1 MSVRRSNAITP
12 KVTRTNSIPSKTT
25 TNNQLVQKIQRS
37 NVVPPRKSK
46 KAQQV
51 STNNKRIKMDYK
63 SNNYFYNEN
72 DTNNEEDRYG
82 EYYDHTQ
89 KEQKYDHETNDSYIT
104 VEQEDG
110 NFKSVPKYLMEYN
123 NQRNSP
129 YINQQQYDEYY
140 EGNSG
145 EYENEELDNDE
156 MYYENEEEYEEQ
168 EQEEIMEEPSH
179 KKNMNQIN
187 QYPKVNKYY
196 ISQNSNNGN
205 NERRNRINNNN
216 NGINN
221 KSNQN
226 VISRPIHHQINDTND
241 TKRKT
246 RTANGALRNYGN
258 NTTTTNNTYNNN
270 IYYINQNPVN
280 VKNKNNQKK
289 LNSKQNSVYKSVD
302 LTINKRRGKKDLE
315 DFNINNIEKSERSKY
330 INSAILIQSMFRTFK
345 VKLKVFNMVTL
356 YVNIK
361 RGVDILQQLLLHK
374 YQKIFFKRCP
384 QYISKKYDALL
395 NAKFNLNLLTRYLR
409 GNYRNNSTDKKY
421 MSFHKELGDSFNII
435 NKREN
440 SEKKLKSKLN
450 DVIKE
455 NTELKNQLVDNK
467 NIEEKMKNLID
478 ENKKNQNINAIIMKD
493 NQQLAKKLKDF
504 QDYRNTNLI
513 VQNQNSLDLTQKE
526 LIEIDELIKN
536 NDIYRKKMKFIY
548 LGKFLDKKING
559 NKYLIKNYFDKYKN
573 NVDKIKYKENEK
585 NLKINMFLKNL
596 VFVINNN
603 IKLTKLNFFKTLYY
617 YSIILNKETE
627 SKNILQKESLKN
639 LLIKKEQTQKN
650 ILLKSFIKI
659 YYNNKISEKKVDGES
674 SPSEDR
680 ANKILKKYF
689 NKCDYERRCILKSFM
704 EKWMLTSKILG
715 IRATARDKKKKRKL
729 KKKNNK
735 LNSQQNFG
743 LLDKNKDKNAIF
755 NNKFCR
761 SIHEFSYIVSNGT
774 VIKESSSNGKNEINF
789 KNNKCSISS
798 DKINKI
804 KKFDKDVG
812 IKKINSVN
820 EINIQSNMKK
830 DSKDISNKEKAN
842 SNAEES
848 DEDSGDSL
856 GLGNNSD

>member
-12 KVTRTNSIPSKTT
+12 KATRTNSIPSKTT
-25 TNNQLVQKIQRS
+25 TNNQLVQKIQKT

-46 KAQQV
+46 KTQQIT
-51 STNNKRIKMDYK
+51 TNNKRIKMDYK

-72 DTNNEEDRYG
+72 DANNEDDRYAD
-82 EYYDHTQ
+82 YYDHTQ
-89 KEQKYDHETNDSYIT
+89 KEQKYNHDTNDSYIT

-110 NFKSVPKYLMEYN
+110 NIKSVPKYLMEYN
-123 NQRNSP
+123 NRGNTP
-129 YINQQQYDEYY
+129 YINQPYDYY

-145 EYENEELDNDE
+145 EYENDEGLDNDE
-156 MYYENEEEYEEQ
+156 MYYENEEEEYEQDEYIEQ
-168 EQEEIMEEPSH
+168 QSPQ
-179 KKNMNQIN
+179 KNIN

-196 ISQNSNNGN
+196 ISQNNNN
-205 NERRNRINNNN
+205 DRRNKNNNS
-216 NGINN
+216 GMN
-221 KSNQN
+221 KANQN

-270 IYYINQNPVN
+270 IYYINQNPIN
-280 VKNKNNQKK
+280 VKNNKNQKK
-289 LNSKQNSVYKSVD
+289 SNTKQNSVYKNVD
-302 LTINKRRGKKDLE
+302 LTINKRRGNKDR
-315 DFNINNIEKSERSKY
+315 DYFNINNIEKSERIKY
-330 INSAILIQSMFRTFK
+330 INSAILIQSIFRAFK
-345 VKLKVFNMVTL
+345 VKLKVYNIVNL
-356 YVNIK
+356 YVDIK
-361 RGVDILQQLLLHK
+361 RGVDILQQLFSYK
-374 YQKIFFKRCP
+374 YKKLFFKRCP
-384 QYISKKYDALL
+384 LYITKKYDALL
-395 NAKFNLNLLTRYLR
+395 NLNLLTKYLR
-409 GNYRNNSTDKKY
+409 NNYRNNSTDKKY
-421 MSFHKELGDSFNII
+421 LSFHKELGDSFNII

-513 VQNQNSLDLTQKE
+513 VQNQSSLDLTQKE

-536 NDIYRKKMKFIY
+536 NEIYRNKLKGIY
-548 LGKFLDKKING
+548 LSKILDKKISR
-559 NKYLIKNYFDKYKN
+559 NKYIMKNIFDKFKN
-573 NVDKIKYKENEK
+573 IVDKIKNKENEN
-585 NLKINMFLKNL
+585 NLKKNIYLKNL
-596 VFVINNN
+596 MFIINNN
-603 IKLTKLNFFKTLYY
+603 IKLMKLNIFKTIYY
-617 YSIILNKETE
+617 YSIIANKEKE
-627 SKNILQKESLKN
+627 SKKIFQKESLKN
-639 LLIKKEQTQKN
+639 LFIKKDQIQKN

-659 YYNNKISEKKVDGES
+659 YYNNRVLSKKDDEES
-674 SPSEDR
+674 SKEDR
-680 ANKILKKYF
+680 GSKILLKFF
-689 NKCDYERRCILKSFM
+689 NKYDNNRRYILKSFV
-704 EKWMLTSKILG
+704 EKWMLKSKILG
-715 IRATARDKKKKRKL
+715 IRATARDKKKKRKQ

-735 LNSQQNFG
+735 LISQQHFG
-743 LLDKNKDKNAIF
+743 LVEKNKDKSDNM

-761 SIHEFSYIVSNGT
+761 SIQNFSYIVSNGT
-774 VIKESSSNGKNEINF
+774 VIKESSSNNQSEINF

-804 KKFDKDVG
+804 KKFDKNIG
-812 IKKINSVN
+812 LKKINSVN
-820 EINIQSNMKK
+820 EINIQNNIKK
-830 DSKDISNKEKAN
+830 ESKDFNNKEKAN
-842 SNAEES
+842 SNEEES